1 MHVSN
6 KIICV
11 SVLEGLNLTTKIVQ
25 IKLYLM
31 KALDH
36 HDINLFVDFLFI
48 NQYYNSV
55 IQKKKKGTNTMCSC
69 LFPSKPKAV
78 QNNNVGMLSQVIAIY
93 VVNS

>member
-55 IQKKKKGTNTMCSC
+55 IQKKKELIPCA
-69 LFPSKPKAV
+69 LVYFL
-78 QNNNVGMLSQVIAIY
+78 QSQRQFRIIM
-93 VVNS
+93 